1 MISRIGLLK
10 RPTVSTLN
18 NYVKLQSTLALKR
31 YTSTVPATSN
41 QEQEILVAQRKID
54 LHHLIYK
61 FMNHN

>member
-41 QEQEILVAQRKID
+41 QEQKYWLPNVKID